1 MPHRTVIVGGGL
13 MGLSAAFHLRRA
25 DPGARVTVLERDRVG
40 AAASG
45 ASAAG
50 VRAMG
55 RDPAE
60 RALALASLARWP
72 DLDRELEAPT
82 GYRRG
87 GGLRIALDEAAWAAV
102 PAWVAEQRADGV
114 PLEVV
119 DAADAH
125 RLAPGLAP
133 AARGGVHCAID
144 GQADA
149 MATVRA
155 FASAARRVGAVVV
168 EGAGVRGLVAE
179 RGRIVAVERAD
190 GSRTACDTAI
200 VTAGAWT
207 GALLADLGVPLDV
220 QTRPLQMLLTQPA
233 PAALGPVVG
242 AFDRALSLKQLD
254 DGAYLIGGGWPAR
267 VTDHAGN
274 RYEMIEASVA
284 GSLETARAVYPPLA
298 GLAVARGWAG
308 LEAFTPDAL
317 PVIGPVPGFTGLLI
331 ATGFSGHGFALSPLI
346 GDLLARLTL
355 GSGLTF
361 RHFRPAGGSLSG

>member
-1 MPHRTVIVGGGL
+1 MARRTVVVGGGL

-25 DPGARVTVLERDRVG
+25 DSGASVTVLERDRVG

-102 PAWVAEQRADGV
+102 PAWVAEQCADGV

-119 DAADAH
+119 DAGEAH
-125 RLAPGLAP
+125 RIAPGLAP
-133 AARGGVHCAID
+133 ATLGGVHCAID

-155 FASAARRVGAVVV
+155 FASAARRLGAVVD
-168 EGAGVRGLVAE
+168 EGGGVRGLVAE

-190 GSRTACDTAI
+190 GSRVACETAI
-200 VTAGAWT
+200 VTAGVWT
-207 GALLADLGVPLDV
+207 AALLADVGVTLDAK
-220 QTRPLQMLLTQPA
+220 TRPLQMLLTERA
-233 PAALGPVVG
+233 PAALGPVVS
-242 AFDRALSLKQLD
+242 AFDRQLSLKQLD

-267 VTDHAGN
+267 VTDHAAN
-274 RYEMIEASVA
+274 RYEIIEESVA
-284 GSLETARAVYPPLA
+284 GSLETARAVYPPLG
-298 GLAVARGWAG
+298 GLAVTQRWAG

-317 PVIGPVPGFTGLLI
+317 PVIGPVPGIAGLLI
-331 ATGFSGHGFALSPLI
+331 ATGFSGHGFALSPLV
-346 GDLLARLTL
+346 GDLLARLAL

-361 RHFRPAGGSLSG
+361 RHF